1 MFLKAPKAFIV
12 LLSKLQSIIKQKQII
27 ELPIFMK
34 TAPTKKILVPPSAA
48 LYSSGYETFLEF

>member
-12 LLSKLQSIIKQKQII
+12 LLSKLQSIIKQKQIT

-34 TAPTKKILVPPSAA
+34 TAPTKKFW
-48 LYSSGYETFLEF
+48 FLQAQPFIAQVMKIF